1 MRAILNDVALE
12 VMKTLI
18 TSDQPELITQA
29 EDDGIKTVDAV
40 AAMAFDFAA
49 AFVSKADEYHN
60 Q

>member
-18 TSDQPELITQA
+18 TSDQQELVENA
-29 EDDGIKTVDAV
+29 EKEGIKTVDAV
-40 AAMAFDFAA
+40 AIVAFEFAA
-49 AFVSKADEYHN
+49 AFATQADIYDN